1 MAVYGKPVEANGES
15 ANGESINVSIS
26 IGVAAFHISSLVNG
40 CDDLCR
46 EAGKALRQA
55 REERRETGLWR
66 RKNKV
71 VFPAH
76 LLLDK

>member
-1 MAVYGKPVEANGES
+1 MAVYGKPVE

-26 IGVAAFHISSLVNG
+26 IGVAAFPFSLVNG